1 MKNYLDFSGKNVIV
15 TGSRGIGRAIALA
28 FAERGARLAV
38 IARSPEPPKLLEE
51 LQTVGAPA
59 YYFPCNLADAE
70 ARRGLIAAIVERMG
84 AEPDILVNNAGF
96 QFSETIETC
105 TEDHWRKSAA
115 VLLDAPYDLSRQVI
129 PFMKLRRG
137 GRIINIASICA
148 FREGGWN
155 FSYGVMKGGLV
166 AMTRCM
172 ANAVG
177 KYQINVNAIAP
188 GIIRTD
194 LTEGQGCFLPD
205 HYQNIIRKYPLGRLG
220 EPEEI
225 AAAALFLGGDMS
237 TFVTGQTLI
246 VDGGFCGY

>member
-70 ARRGLIAAIVERMG
+70 ARRGLIAAIVDRMG

-105 TEDHWRKSAA
+105 TEDHWRKSAS

-188 GIIRTD
+188 GYMATNNTNQLRQD
-194 LTEGQGCFLPD
+194 ED
-205 HYQNIIRKYPLGRLG
+205 RS
-220 EPEEI
+220 EEI
-225 AAAALFLGGDMS
+225 LARIPAGRWGTPADVGGAAIFLASDAAAYVNGY
-237 TFVTGQTLI
+237 TLA
-246 VDGGFCGY
+246 VDGGWLAR